1 VILAARGLSFSYE
14 RTQVLREV
22 SLSVAKGDAIC
33 IVGPNGAGK
42 STLLRLLGGLLSG
55 YEGELTYQGRPLR
68 SWKARELARRVAY
81 VPQQLEMTFPYSA
94 REVVLM
100 GRLPHQGGSLFESE
114 RDHAAVDAAL
124 GAAEARHL
132 SERAFRDL
140 SGGERQLVM
149 LASALAQEPELMLL
163 DEPSAFLDLRHQLLM
178 ARTLR
183 ELHRERGLTLL
194 LVSHDLDLAEAL
206 ATRVVMLRE
215 GAVRHEVAPGPEG
228 RVRLT
233 PGMISDVFDVQA
245 EYVEAGR
252 ERRILVAWGR

>member
-1 VILAARGLSFSYE
+1 VILSARGLTFSYE
-14 RTQVLREV
+14 RTAVLRDV
-22 SLSVAKGDAIC
+22 SLEVAEGDAVC

-42 STLLRLLGGLLSG
+42 STLLRLLGGLLAG
-55 YEGELTYQGRPLR
+55 YEGELTFQGRPLR
-68 SWKARELARRVAY
+68 SWRTRELARRIAY

-132 SERAFRDL
+132 AERAFREL
-140 SGGERQLVM
+140 SGGEQQLVM

-183 ELHRERGLTLL
+183 ELHRQRGLTLL

-215 GAVRHEVAPGPEG
+215 GTVRHEVPPEADG

-233 PGMISDVFDVQA
+233 PGMIADVFDVLA
-245 EYVEAGR
+245 EHVEEGR
-252 ERRILVAWGR
+252 ERRIRVAWGR

>member
-1 VILAARGLSFSYE
+1 VILSARGLSFSFE
-14 RTQVLREV
+14 RAPVLRDV
-22 SLSVAKGDAIC
+22 SLSVAAGDAVC

-42 STLLRLLGGLLSG
+42 STLLRLLGGLLGG
-55 YEGELTYQGRPLR
+55 YAGELTFQGRPLR
-68 SWKARELARRVAY
+68 SWRARELARRVAY

-100 GRLPHQGGSLFESE
+100 GRLPHQAGTLFESE
-114 RDHAAVDAAL
+114 GDHAAVDAAL
-124 GAAEARHL
+124 AAAEARHL
-132 SERAFRDL
+132 AERAFQDL

-215 GAVRHEVAPGPEG
+215 GAVRHEVGPGPEG
-228 RVRLT
+228 RVRFT
-233 PGMISDVFDVQA
+233 PEMISDVFDVQA
-245 EYVEAGR
+245 ELVEARG
-252 ERRILVAWGR
+252 ERHIRVAWGR